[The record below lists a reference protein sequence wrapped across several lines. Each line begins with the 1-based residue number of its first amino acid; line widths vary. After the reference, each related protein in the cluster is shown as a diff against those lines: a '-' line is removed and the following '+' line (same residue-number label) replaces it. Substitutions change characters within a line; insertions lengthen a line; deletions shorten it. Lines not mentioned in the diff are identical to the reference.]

1 MKVSDLLRSKGDQVV
16 TVKSADSVKALVDL
30 LAEHKIGA
38 LVVSDDGTKIDGI
51 VSERDIVRQL
61 QTTGA
66 QVLDQQ
72 VSTIMTSDVV
82 TCTPGDSVEELAT
95 SMTEHRIRH
104 MPVVVD
110 GSLTAIVSIGDVV
123 KQRIAQLTDE
133 RDQLVGY
140 LHQ

>member
-1 MKVSDLLRSKGDQVV
+1 MKVSDLLRSKGDKVV
-16 TVKSADSVKALVDL
+16 TVKSDDSVKALVDL

-38 LVVSDDGTKIDGI
+38 LVVSDDGTKVDGI

-61 QTTGA
+61 QTTGT

-72 VSTIMTSDVV
+72 VSTIMTSEVV
-82 TCTPGDSVEELAT
+82 TCAPGDSVEVLAT

-110 GSLTAIVSIGDVV
+110 GNLKAIVSIGDVV